1 MAVYDGVALDGVK
14 VRVDNARIL
23 LGGATVARGYR
34 NPISPDP
41 FAEPGW
47 FRTDDLGTVDD
58 SGVLRVLGR
67 VDDAVSTGGLTVLP
81 QLVESALAG
90 HPAIA
95 ECAVFGVPDE
105 RLGQRVVAA
114 LVLTP
119 GSSAPMWPSCA
130 TTWRRPSMPP
140 RRHERCTSSTSCP
153 VAASASSTG
162 ARSPPVTRAELG
174 RRPPNPSA
182 RQFSR
187 RLGHDGDM
195 RREVTSADE
204 LRAIVGQPTAAVA
217 KKVTDRLSEAQ
228 QIWLKQ
234 SPLGFVATTDA
245 HGRVDVSPKGDPPGF
260 VQIIDDTTIAIPE
273 RPGNRR
279 VDGFLNV
286 LQRPHVG
293 TVFVIP
299 GRGDTLRINGTARIL
314 SDADYFDAMAVDGK
328 RPILALEIAI
338 EEVFFHCPKGIPAL

>member
-1 MAVYDGVALDGVK
+1 
-14 VRVDNARIL
+14 
-23 LGGATVARGYR
+23 
-34 NPISPDP
+34 
-41 FAEPGW
+41 
-47 FRTDDLGTVDD
+47 
-58 SGVLRVLGR
+58 
-67 VDDAVSTGGLTVLP
+67 
-81 QLVESALAG
+81 
-90 HPAIA
+90 
-95 ECAVFGVPDE
+95 
-105 RLGQRVVAA
+105 
-114 LVLTP
+114 
-119 GSSAPMWPSCA
+119 
-130 TTWRRPSMPP
+130 
-140 RRHERCTSSTSCP
+140 
-153 VAASASSTG
+153 
-162 ARSPPVTRAELG
+162 
-174 RRPPNPSA
+174 
-182 RQFSR
+182 
-187 RLGHDGDM
+187 M

-228 QIWLKQ
+228 QGWLKH

-299 GRGDTLRINGTARIL
+299 GRGDTLRINGTGRIL
-314 SDADYFDAMAVDGK
+314 SDADYFDDMVVDGK

-338 EEVFFHCPKGIPAL
+338 EEVFFHCPKAFLRSDTWKPETWDPTAVPSVAQMAKAFKPDQTQQELDAYYSEDNLRKILY